1 MLTYTIRRLISLAIS
16 LVLIS
21 LLIFTVMRIIPGDP
35 AQMMLGTEAEPE
47 TLEILRDKL
56 GLDEPLIV
64 QYLSWARGV
73 LTGNLGDSLRY
84 NVPISALISSRLLVT
99 APLAGIAILLSIF
112 LGVPTGLYAGTHR
125 NQMGDYGVM
134 IFSQIG
140 LAVPAFWFGIL
151 LMLIFA
157 VQLHWFPAGGFI
169 PWTRSVSGAFKS
181 LVLPAIALG
190 IIRAAV
196 IARLSRSA
204 LLEVLHQDYIRTAR
218 SKGLVEHI
226 ILYKHALRNALIPII
241 TIVGMQFAALLA
253 GTIIIENVFYLPGLG
268 RLAFQAISQRDLPVV
283 QDIVLL
289 IAVMVVGMNLLVDL
303 TYVLLD
309 PRIRL
314 E

>member
-1 MLTYTIRRLISLAIS
+1 MLTYAIRRLISLAIS

-99 APLAGIAILLSIF
+99 APLAGIAILLSIL

-181 LVLPAIALG
+181 LILPAIALG

>member
-1 MLTYTIRRLISLAIS
+1 
-16 LVLIS
+16 
-21 LLIFTVMRIIPGDP
+21 
-35 AQMMLGTEAEPE
+35 
-47 TLEILRDKL
+47 
-56 GLDEPLIV
+56 
-64 QYLSWARGV
+64 
-73 LTGNLGDSLRY
+73 
-84 NVPISALISSRLLVT
+84 
-99 APLAGIAILLSIF
+99 
-112 LGVPTGLYAGTHR
+112 
-125 NQMGDYGVM
+125 
-134 IFSQIG
+134 
-140 LAVPAFWFGIL
+140 
-151 LMLIFA
+151 
-157 VQLHWFPAGGFI
+157 
-169 PWTRSVSGAFKS
+169 
-181 LVLPAIALG
+181 LG

-268 RLAFQAISQRDLPVV
+268 RLAFQAISQRDFPVV

>member
-1 MLTYTIRRLISLAIS
+1 MLTYTVRRLISLAIS

-21 LLIFTVMRIIPGDP
+21 ILIFTVMRIIPGDP

-56 GLDEPLIV
+56 GLDEPLLV
-64 QYLSWARGV
+64 QYFSWVRGV
-73 LTGNLGDSLRY
+73 LTADLGDSLRY
-84 NVPISALISSRLLVT
+84 NVPISGLISSRLLVT
-99 APLAGIAILLSIF
+99 APLAGIAILLSV
-112 LGVPTGLYAGTHR
+112 LVGVPAGLYAGMHR
-125 NQMGDYGVM
+125 NQIGDYGVM

-151 LMLIFA
+151 LMLVFA
-157 VQLHWFPAGGFI
+157 VRLNWFSAGGFI
-169 PWTRSVSGAFKS
+169 PWTESVFGAFKS
-181 LVLPAIALG
+181 LVLPAMALG

-204 LLEVLHQDYIRTAR
+204 LLEVLHHDYIRTAR
-218 SKGLVEHI
+218 SKGLVEHV

-241 TIVGMQFAALLA
+241 TIIGMQFAALLA

-268 RLAFQAISQRDLPVV
+268 RLVFQAISQRDFPVV

-303 TYVLLD
+303 TYMFLD

>member
-1 MLTYTIRRLISLAIS
+1 MLTYAIRRLISLAIS

-84 NVPISALISSRLLVT
+84 NVPISTLISSRLLVT
-99 APLAGIAILLSIF
+99 APLAGIAILLSIL

-125 NQMGDYGVM
+125 NQIGDYGVM

-169 PWTRSVSGAFKS
+169 PWTKSVSGAFKS
-181 LVLPAIALG
+181 LILPAVALG

-218 SKGLVEHI
+218 SKGLVERI

-268 RLAFQAISQRDLPVV
+268 RLVFQAISQRDLPVV

-289 IAVMVVGMNLLVDL
+289 IAVMVVGINLLVDL
-303 TYVLLD
+303 TYMFLD

>member
-99 APLAGIAILLSIF
+99 APLAGIAILLSIL

-181 LVLPAIALG
+181 LILPAIALG

-241 TIVGMQFAALLA
+241 TIVAMQFAALLA

>member
-99 APLAGIAILLSIF
+99 APLAGIAILLSIL

-241 TIVGMQFAALLA
+241 TIVAMQFAALLA

>member
-99 APLAGIAILLSIF
+99 APLAGIAILLSIL

-181 LVLPAIALG
+181 LILPAIALG

>member
-1 MLTYTIRRLISLAIS
+1 MLTYTVRRLISLAIS

-21 LLIFTVMRIIPGDP
+21 VLIFTVMRIIPGDP

-56 GLDEPLIV
+56 GLDEPLLV
-64 QYLSWARGV
+64 QYFSWVRGV
-73 LTGNLGDSLRY
+73 LTADLGDSLRY
-84 NVPISALISSRLLVT
+84 NVPISGLISSRLLVT
-99 APLAGIAILLSIF
+99 APLAGIAILLSV
-112 LGVPTGLYAGTHR
+112 LVGVPAGLYAGMHR
-125 NQMGDYGVM
+125 NQIGDYGVM

-151 LMLIFA
+151 LMLVFA
-157 VQLHWFPAGGFI
+157 VRLNWFSAGGFI
-169 PWTRSVSGAFKS
+169 PWTESVFGAFKS
-181 LVLPAIALG
+181 LVLPAMALG

-204 LLEVLHQDYIRTAR
+204 LLEVLHHDYIRTAR
-218 SKGLVEHI
+218 SKGLVEHV

-241 TIVGMQFAALLA
+241 TIIGMQFAALLA

-268 RLAFQAISQRDLPVV
+268 RLVFQAISQRDFPVV

-303 TYVLLD
+303 TYMFLD

>member
-181 LVLPAIALG
+181 LILPAIALG

-241 TIVGMQFAALLA
+241 TIVAMQFAALLA

>member
-99 APLAGIAILLSIF
+99 APLAGIAILLSIL

>member
-1 MLTYTIRRLISLAIS
+1 MLTYTIRRLISLAVS

-56 GLDEPLIV
+56 GLDEPLFV
-64 QYLSWARGV
+64 QYFSWVRGV
-73 LTGNLGDSLRY
+73 LTANLGDSLRY
-84 NVPISALISSRLLVT
+84 NVPISGLISSRLLVT
-99 APLAGIAILLSIF
+99 APLAVIATLLSV
-112 LGVPTGLYAGTHR
+112 LVGVPAGLYAGTHR
-125 NQMGDYGVM
+125 NQIGDYGVI

-157 VQLHWFPAGGFI
+157 VQLNWFSAGGFI
-169 PWTRSVSGAFKS
+169 PWTESVSGAFKS
-181 LVLPAIALG
+181 LILPAVALG

-204 LLEVLHQDYIRTAR
+204 LLEVLHHDYIRTAR
-218 SKGLVEHI
+218 SKGLVEHV

-241 TIVGMQFAALLA
+241 TIIGMQFAALLA

-268 RLAFQAISQRDLPVV
+268 RLAFQAISQRDFPVV

-303 TYVLLD
+303 TYMLLD

>member
-56 GLDEPLIV
+56 GLAEPLIV

-84 NVPISALISSRLLVT
+84 NVPISTLISSRLLVT
-99 APLAGIAILLSIF
+99 APLAGIAILLSIL

-169 PWTRSVSGAFKS
+169 PWTKSVSGAFKS
-181 LVLPAIALG
+181 LILPAIALG

>member
-99 APLAGIAILLSIF
+99 APLAGIAILLSIL

-169 PWTRSVSGAFKS
+169 PWTKSVSGAFKS
-181 LVLPAIALG
+181 LILPAIALG

-241 TIVGMQFAALLA
+241 TIVAMQFAALLA

>member
-1 MLTYTIRRLISLAIS
+1 MLTYAIRRLISLAIS

-21 LLIFTVMRIIPGDP
+21 VLIFTVMRIIPGDP

-56 GLDEPLIV
+56 GLDEPLLI
-64 QYLSWARGV
+64 QYFSWVRGV
-73 LTGNLGDSLRY
+73 LTGDLGDYLRY

-99 APLAGIAILLSIF
+99 APLAGIAILLSIL

-125 NQMGDYGVM
+125 NQIGDYGVM
-134 IFSQIG
+134 LFSQIG
-140 LAVPAFWFGIL
+140 LAVPAFWLGIL
-151 LMLIFA
+151 LMLVFA
-157 VQLHWFPAGGFI
+157 VQLHWFSSGGFI
-169 PWTRSVSGAFKS
+169 PWTTSVSGAFKS
-181 LVLPAIALG
+181 LILPAIALG

-218 SKGLVEHI
+218 GKGLVEHV

-241 TIVGMQFAALLA
+241 TIIGMQFAALLA

-289 IAVMVVGMNLLVDL
+289 IAAMVVGMNLLVDL
-303 TYVLLD
+303 TYVFLD
-309 PRIRL
+309 PRVRL

>member
-1 MLTYTIRRLISLAIS
+1 MLTYAIRRLISLAIS

>member
-1 MLTYTIRRLISLAIS
+1 MLTYTVRRLISLAIS

-21 LLIFTVMRIIPGDP
+21 VLIFTVMRIIPGDP

-56 GLDEPLIV
+56 GLDEPLLV
-64 QYLSWARGV
+64 QYFSWVRGV
-73 LTGNLGDSLRY
+73 LTADLGDSLRY
-84 NVPISALISSRLLVT
+84 NVPISGLISSRLLVT
-99 APLAGIAILLSIF
+99 APLAGIAILLSV
-112 LGVPTGLYAGTHR
+112 LVGVPAGLYAGMHR
-125 NQMGDYGVM
+125 NQIGDYGVM

-151 LMLIFA
+151 LMLVFA
-157 VQLHWFPAGGFI
+157 VRLNWFSAGGFI
-169 PWTRSVSGAFKS
+169 PWTESVFGAFKS
-181 LVLPAIALG
+181 LVLPAMALG

-204 LLEVLHQDYIRTAR
+204 LLEVLHHDYIRTAR
-218 SKGLVEHI
+218 SKGLVERV

-241 TIVGMQFAALLA
+241 TIIGMQFAALLA

-268 RLAFQAISQRDLPVV
+268 RLVFQAISQRDFPVV

-303 TYVLLD
+303 TYMFLD